1 MPMPWKEL
9 SALDLKI
16 EMINLWLNKEYTI
29 TELSTI
35 YGVSRKTIYK
45 WIERYNEQGILGLKE
60 LSRDT
65 YSHPNST
72 PEEIVRVILDKKKHK
87 MGWGPKKILAR
98 LRSEYPDIKW
108 PADSTGN
115 DILKRHGLV
124 MPRKY
129 RRHTPA
135 YTEPFLDCNQS
146 NKVWSADYK
155 GQFRTGD
162 GKLCYPL
169 TITDNYSRY
178 ILGCRGLTRPT
189 FDQTKPYFEWVFR
202 QYGLPEAIR
211 TDNGTPFAGSGFG
224 GLSRLSVWF
233 IKLGIKPERIEAGC
247 PQQNG
252 RHERMHRTLKQM
264 TASPPRKNMTQQQIA
279 FNRFTEEYN
288 NERPHEAL
296 GQKPPAS
303 VYSHSTKQYPVK
315 LPSIEYNDDDTI
327 RYVHNNG
334 CIKWNGGLY
343 FLSKPLIGEYVLL
356 KQLDEYLWEISYS
369 SYPLGLLD
377 VKKNKIIPY

>member
-1 MPMPWKEL
+1 MPWKEL
-9 SALDLKI
+9 SALDIKI
-16 EMINLWLNKEYTI
+16 EMINLWLNEEYNI

-35 YGVSRKTIYK
+35 YSVSRKTIYK

-60 LSRDT
+60 SSREPF
-65 YSHPNST
+65 SHPNAT
-72 PEEIVRVILDKKKHK
+72 PEEIVKVILDRKKLK

-98 LRSEYPDIKW
+98 LRNEYPDIKW

-124 MPRKY
+124 IPRKY
-129 RRHTPA
+129 RRHVPA
-135 YTEPFLDCNQS
+135 YTEPFLGCNKS

-178 ILGCRGLTRPT
+178 ILGCKGLAHPT
-189 FDQTKPYFEWVFR
+189 FDQTKPYFERVFR

-211 TDNGTPFAGSGFG
+211 TDNGTPFAGSGLG
-224 GLSRLSVWF
+224 GLSMLSVWF

-264 TASPPRKNMTQQQIA
+264 TANPPKKDMTQQQKA
-279 FNRFTEEYN
+279 FNCFTEEYN

-303 VYSHSTKQYPVK
+303 VYSCSMRPYPIK
-315 LPSIEYNDDDTI
+315 IPSIEYNDNDTI

-334 CIKWNGGLY
+334 CIKWNGGLC
-343 FLSKPLIGEYVLL
+343 FLSKPLVGEYVKL
-356 KQLDEYLWEISYS
+356 KQIDKYLWEISYS
-369 SYPLGLLD
+369 SYPLGMLD
-377 VKKNKIIPY
+377 GKKNKIIPY

>member
-1 MPMPWKEL
+1 MPWKEL
-9 SALDLKI
+9 SALDIKI
-16 EMINLWLNKEYTI
+16 EMINLWLNEEYTI
-29 TELSTI
+29 TELSTN

-45 WIERYNEQGILGLKE
+45 WIERYNEHGILGLKE
-60 LSRDT
+60 SSREPF
-65 YSHPNST
+65 SHPNAT
-72 PEEIVRVILDKKKHK
+72 PEEIVKVILDRKKQK

-98 LRSEYPDIKW
+98 LRNEYPDIEW

-129 RRHTPA
+129 RRHIPA
-135 YTEPFLDCNQS
+135 YTEPFLDCNKS

-178 ILGCRGLTRPT
+178 ILGCNGLTRPT
-189 FDQTKPYFEWVFR
+189 FYQTKPYFEWVFR

-211 TDNGTPFAGSGFG
+211 TDNGTPFAGSGLG

-233 IKLGIKPERIEAGC
+233 IKLGVKPERIKAGC

-264 TASPPRKNMTQQQIA
+264 TANPPKKDMTQQQKA
-279 FNRFTEEYN
+279 FNCFIEEYN

-296 GQKPPAS
+296 GQKPPIS
-303 VYSHSTKQYPVK
+303 VYSHSARPYPVK
-315 LPSIEYNDDDTI
+315 LPKVEYDDNDTI
-327 RYVHNNG
+327 RYVHSNG
-334 CIKWNGGLY
+334 CIKWNGRLV
-343 FLSKPLIGEYVLL
+343 FLSDPLIGEYVLL
-356 KQLDEYLWEISYS
+356 KQINEQLWEISYS

-377 VKKNKIIPY
+377 EKRYKITPY